1 MVVSGTKV
9 GAGSDT
15 LTPEAVTKRIAPV
28 AGFELVDA
36 NAPKVFKT
44 GEQVF
49 AAVCTACHTAGVAGA
64 PKIGDN
70 AAWAPFIKAG
80 YESLLNV
87 ALHGK
92 GGMPAK
98 GGNPT
103 LSDYEVARAVV
114 YMANKSGASLPEPAA
129 PAEEGAKKEE
139 AAAPAAA
146 APAAAAP
153 APAAAAPAVAAPAAA
168 APAPAAAAPRRNRP
182 PSTRPAKSSTRASA
196 SPVTPP
202 AWPTR
207 QVRRQGRLGAL
218 HQDRHGRDGEGR
230 HAGQAAH
237 AAQGRRGHR
246 HGRRHP
252 RGRAIH
258 GGRGQ
263 VVRRSAPPE
272 GGTAKD
278 PWNSKGLLHWRTP
291 GLPATRTRILATAP
305 SVRASARVAPA
316 RRKCGPRAIHQAA
329 AGSSSDMPSCTRRC
343 SHRLGR

>member
-1 MVVSGTKV
+1 MSNEQEHIEEHSSPIKTPKQLVVTIVLSFVIPIAIIILLVNMVVSGNKT

-36 NAPKVFKT
+36 NAPRVFKT

-64 PKIGDN
+64 PKMGDN

-80 YESLLNV
+80 YDTMLNV

-129 PAEEGAKKEE
+129 PAEEGAKKEADAGAAVAAPAAGAAAAPGAAASGAAASGAAASGAAPAAAAT

-146 APAAAAP
+146 APAAAP
-153 APAAAAPAVAAPAAA
+153 A
-168 APAPAAAAPRRNRP
+168 APAPAAP
-182 PSTRPAKSSTRASA
+182 
-196 SPVTPP
+196 
-202 AWPTR
+202 
-207 QVRRQGRLGAL
+207 Q
-218 HQDRHGRDGEGR
+218 
-230 HAGQAAH
+230 
-237 AAQGRRGHR
+237 
-246 HGRRHP
+246 
-252 RGRAIH
+252 
-258 GGRGQ
+258 
-263 VVRRSAPPE
+263 
-272 GGTAKD
+272 
-278 PWNSKGLLHWRTP
+278 
-291 GLPATRTRILATAP
+291 
-305 SVRASARVAPA
+305 
-316 RRKCGPRAIHQAA
+316 QAA
-329 AGSSSDMPSCTRRC
+329 AVNPAGEKLYKSVCFACHATGVANAPKFGDKAAWAPYIKTGMDAMVKVAMQGKPPMPPKGGAANASEEDIRAAVQYMVD
-343 SHRLGR
+343 HAK

>member
-1 MVVSGTKV
+1 MSNQQEHIEEHSSPIKTPKQLIVTAILAFVVPIGIIILLVNMVVSGTKV

-146 APAAAAP
+146 APAPAAP

-168 APAPAAAAPRRNRP
+168 APAPAAAAPAP
-182 PSTRPAKSSTRASA
+182 
-196 SPVTPP
+196 
-202 AWPTR
+202 
-207 QVRRQGRLGAL
+207 Q
-218 HQDRHGRDGEGR
+218 
-230 HAGQAAH
+230 QAAVNPAGEKLYKSVCFACH
-237 AAQGRRGHR
+237 ATGVANAPKFGDKAAWEPYIKTGMDAMVKIAMQGK
-246 HGRRHP
+246 P
-252 RGRAIH
+252 PMPPK
-258 GGRGQ
+258 GG
-263 VVRRSAPPE
+263 A
-272 GGTAKD
+272 
-278 PWNSKGLLHWRTP
+278 
-291 GLPATRTRILATAP
+291 ATATEEDI
-305 SVRASARVAPA
+305 RAAV
-316 RRKCGPRAIHQAA
+316 QYMVDAA
-329 AGSSSDMPSCTRRC
+329 K
-343 SHRLGR
+343 

>member
-1 MVVSGTKV
+1 MTPLYNPAFACWAIRCSPPECAVLIFLCCRHQAPRYPFAGFGHEQPAGTHRRAFLPIKTPKQLIVTAILAFVVPIGIIILLVNMVVSGTKV

-80 YESLLNV
+80 YESP
-87 ALHGK
+87 AERRAAWQ

-146 APAAAAP
+146 APAPPRRLLPLPPGRRGSRSRSAR
-153 APAAAAPAVAAPAAA
+153 PAAAAP
-168 APAPAAAAPRRNRP
+168 RNRP
-182 PSTRPAKSSTRASA
+182 PSTRPAKSSIRASA

-207 QVRRQGRLGAL
+207 RSATGRLGAL
-218 HQDRHGRDGEGR
+218 HQDRHGRDGEDR

-237 AAQGRRGHR
+237 AAK
-246 HGRRHP
+246 
-252 RGRAIH
+252 
-258 GGRGQ
+258 GG
-263 VVRRSAPPE
+263 A
-272 GGTAKD
+272 
-278 PWNSKGLLHWRTP
+278 
-291 GLPATRTRILATAP
+291 ATATEEDI
-305 SVRASARVAPA
+305 RAAV
-316 RRKCGPRAIHQAA
+316 QYMVDAA
-329 AGSSSDMPSCTRRC
+329 K
-343 SHRLGR
+343 

>member
-1 MVVSGTKV
+1 MSNEQEHIEEHSSPIKTPKQLVVTIVLSFVIPIAIIILLVNMVVSGNKT

-36 NAPKVFKT
+36 NAPRVFKT

-64 PKIGDN
+64 PKMGDN

-80 YESLLNV
+80 YNTMLNV

-129 PAEEGAKKEE
+129 PAEEGAKKEADAAAVAAPAAGAPAAGAGAAAAPSGAAATPAANAG

-146 APAAAAP
+146 AAAPAAAP
-153 APAAAAPAVAAPAAA
+153 APAAAAPAAP
-168 APAPAAAAPRRNRP
+168 
-182 PSTRPAKSSTRASA
+182 
-196 SPVTPP
+196 
-202 AWPTR
+202 
-207 QVRRQGRLGAL
+207 Q
-218 HQDRHGRDGEGR
+218 
-230 HAGQAAH
+230 
-237 AAQGRRGHR
+237 
-246 HGRRHP
+246 
-252 RGRAIH
+252 
-258 GGRGQ
+258 
-263 VVRRSAPPE
+263 
-272 GGTAKD
+272 
-278 PWNSKGLLHWRTP
+278 
-291 GLPATRTRILATAP
+291 
-305 SVRASARVAPA
+305 
-316 RRKCGPRAIHQAA
+316 QAA
-329 AGSSSDMPSCTRRC
+329 AVNPAGEKLYKSVCFACHATGVANAPKFGDKAAWAPYIKTGMDAMVKVAMQGKPPMPPKGGAANASEEDIRAAVQYMVD
-343 SHRLGR
+343 HAQ